1 MFPAAFM
8 SASWAAPHC
17 GQVQDLTS
25 RGMLAELNPYA
36 GHSRLDGNQ
45 RLTLTT
51 DRPRRSAF
59 SCSNRTRVDQ
69 PASATDL
76 PSRVRARPDTAR
88 SCT

>member
-25 RGMLAELNPYA
+25 RGLLAELNPYA

-51 DRPRRSAF
+51 DRPARSAL
-59 SCSNRTRVDQ
+59 SCNSRIVQ
-69 PASATDL
+69 PASATDFA
-76 PSRVRARPDTAR
+76 SRVRARPDTAR
-88 SCT
+88 SGT